1 MKKIII
7 RIILFAACFVG
18 LGYFCESQTK
28 GFRLQ
33 EILSDIPNNPAW
45 DVDPLLSEQQKEIE
59 HKLDQ
64 KFRYLGSGNQSHA
77 FLGEDGK
84 TVLKFFRHNDLSLMR
99 ILNKFSAENWL
110 WHFTKKFD
118 PAGVLDSCKL
128 AYVDLQDQTAISYLH
143 FNKTRDLFKPVVL
156 VDNSGVSHTVELDQ
170 TEFMVQD
177 YCELAVGR
185 IAAKMKKGDVEGAKA
200 TIQSLF
206 AAIEDWSKRGVHI
219 ENPALKRNIGF
230 CGDKVIMF
238 DVGSLRKDNSE
249 MTPEQIQREVKHVTR
264 ALGRWINKKY
274 PELHSCFEQELTKEP
289 FQEPKSLN

>member
-7 RIILFAACFVG
+7 KTAFFVLGFVG
-18 LGYFCESQTK
+18 LSFFCETQTK

-45 DVDPLLSEQQKEIE
+45 DVDPLREEKQREVV

-64 KFRYLGSGNQSHA
+64 KFRYLGSGDQSHA

-99 ILNKFSAENWL
+99 FLNKFSAEKWYL
-110 WHFTKKFD
+110 KKQFD
-118 PAGVLDSCKL
+118 PRGAFDSCKL
-128 AYVDLQDQTAISYLH
+128 AFVDLQEQTAISYLH
-143 FNKTRDLFKPVVL
+143 LNKTRDLFNPVVL

-170 TEFMVQD
+170 MEFMVQD

-185 IAAKMKKGDVEGAKA
+185 IAARMKSGDVEGAKRA
-200 TIQSLF
+200 IQALF
-206 AAIEDWSKRGVHI
+206 ATIEDWSKRGVHI
-219 ENPALKRNIGF
+219 DNPALKRNIGF

-238 DVGSLRKDNSE
+238 DVGSLRKDTSE
-249 MTPEQIQREVKHVTR
+249 MTPEQIKREVKHVTR
-264 ALGRWINKKY
+264 GLGQWIGKKY
-274 PELHSCFEQELTKEP
+274 PELYSCFEQELG
-289 FQEPKSLN
+289 S

>member
-7 RIILFAACFVG
+7 RTAFFLLSFALLSF
-18 LGYFCESQTK
+18 FCESQTK

-45 DVDPLLSEQQKEIE
+45 DVDPLPGEQQREVVQ
-59 HKLDQ
+59 KLDQ

-84 TVLKFFRHNDLSLMR
+84 TVLKFFRHNDLSLMK
-99 ILNKFSAENWL
+99 ILNKLSAEKWVWYL
-110 WHFTKKFD
+110 TKKFD
-118 PAGVLDSCKL
+118 PRGVFDSCKL
-128 AYVDLQDQTAISYLH
+128 AYVDLQEQTAISYLH
-143 FNKTRDLFKPVVL
+143 INKTRDLFNSVVL

-170 TEFMVQD
+170 MEFMVQD
-177 YCELAVGR
+177 YCELATGR
-185 IAAKMKKGDVEGAKA
+185 IAARMKSGDVQGAKE

-219 ENPALKRNIGF
+219 DNPALKRNIGF

-238 DVGSLRKDNSE
+238 DVGSLRKDSSE
-249 MTPEQIQREVKHVTR
+249 MTSEQIKREVKHVTR
-264 ALGRWINKKY
+264 VLGRWIDKKY
-274 PELHSCFEQELTKEP
+274 PELHSCFEQELAKEI
-289 FQEPKSLN
+289 

>member
-7 RIILFAACFVG
+7 RIVLLAACFVG

-45 DVDPLLSEQQKEIE
+45 EVDPLPIEQQREVV

-84 TVLKFFRHNDLSLMR
+84 TVLKFFRHNDLSLMKT
-99 ILNKFSAENWL
+99 LNMFSAEKWL
-110 WHFTKKFD
+110 WYLTKKFD
-118 PAGVLDSCKL
+118 PRGVFDSCKL

-143 FNKTRDLFKPVVL
+143 INKTGDLFKPVVI
-156 VDNSGVSHTVELDQ
+156 VDNSGVSHIVELDQ
-170 TEFMVQD
+170 MEFLVQD
-177 YCELAVGR
+177 YCELATGR
-185 IAAKMKKGDVEGAKA
+185 IAARMKSGDMEGAKA

-219 ENPALKRNIGF
+219 DNPALKRNIGF

-238 DVGSLRKDNSE
+238 DVGSLRRDSST
-249 MTPEQIQREVKHVTR
+249 MTPDQIKREVKHVTR
-264 ALGRWINKKY
+264 I
-274 PELHSCFEQELTKEP
+274 
-289 FQEPKSLN
+289 

>member
-1 MKKIII
+1 MKIII
-7 RIILFAACFVG
+7 IKIALFAACFVG

-45 DVDPLLSEQQKEIE
+45 EVDPLPLEQQKEVVRR
-59 HKLDQ
+59 LDQ
-64 KFRYLGSGNQSHA
+64 RFRYLGSGNQSHA

-99 ILNKFSAENWL
+99 IVKKFSAENWL

-118 PAGVLDSCKL
+118 PMGVLDSCKL
-128 AYVDLQDQTAISYLH
+128 AYVDLRDQTAISYLH

-170 TEFMVQD
+170 VEFMVQD
-177 YCELAVGR
+177 YCELAVAR
-185 IAAKMKKGDVEGAKA
+185 IAAKMKNGDVEGAKT
-200 TIQSLF
+200 TIQTLF
-206 AAIEDWSKRGVHI
+206 AAIEDWSRRGVHI

-238 DVGSLRKDNSE
+238 DVGSLRKDSTE

-274 PELHSCFEQELTKEP
+274 PELQLCFEQELAKVP
-289 FQEPKSLN
+289 SLEL